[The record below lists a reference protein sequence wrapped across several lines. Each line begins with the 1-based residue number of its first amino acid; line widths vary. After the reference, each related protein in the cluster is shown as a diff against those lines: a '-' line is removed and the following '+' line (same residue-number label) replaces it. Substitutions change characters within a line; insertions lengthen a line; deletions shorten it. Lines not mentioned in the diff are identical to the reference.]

1 MFVLQS
7 FFLHESR
14 ARWGGSAL
22 GRRLQFHA
30 EGGGP
35 PTTDAVAIGYT
46 EDHVSVARSF
56 FRSPRAEVHSG
67 TIASTGI
74 AASKK
79 PWPVTDGSHVLYQI
93 KPTCFLLC

>member
-1 MFVLQS
+1 M
-7 FFLHESR
+7 
-14 ARWGGSAL
+14 
-22 GRRLQFHA
+22 QFHA

-35 PTTDAVAIGYT
+35 PPTDAVAIVYT

-79 PWPVTDGSHVLYQI
+79 PWPVTDGSHVQFPI
-93 KPTCFLLC
+93 KPT

>member
-1 MFVLQS
+1 M
-7 FFLHESR
+7 
-14 ARWGGSAL
+14 
-22 GRRLQFHA
+22 QFHV
-30 EGGGP
+30 EGGGS

-74 AASKK
+74 AASMK
-79 PWPVTDGSHVLYQI
+79 PWPVTDGSHVQFPI
-93 KPTCFLLC
+93 KLT